1 MRYKNFV
8 RVFEILIG
16 LVSFQI
22 QNKITKE
29 GYYVVKSDLT
39 RSQQMNLADALEKLR
54 NLIREYEIEAPAPS
68 VETLEKLR
76 KR

>member
-1 MRYKNFV
+1 M
-8 RVFEILIG
+8 
-16 LVSFQI
+16 
-22 QNKITKE
+22 
-29 GYYVVKSDLT
+29 VKSDLT

-54 NLIREYEIEAPAPS
+54 NLIREFEMEAPAPS